1 MKSLLLV
8 NPAPGAMTEIDHGQ
22 DLCLVMVSCRKE
34 HQRKDKRIEIL
45 KRLEKRCREAPKRFQ
60 ILAQGLGVWSFLF
73 FFFFWIHMV
82 LLCYRAGRTWIHWP
96 KIMLDTLPRQDTKKG
111 RKKSSISLITE
122 SKMHIKGKIDQR
134 QPIRIKNWFFD
145 YGYKKEEKF
154 LVEKSLSCCIG
165 LLFDPVYEP
174 ETDSSFCHHH
184 ERWADSS
191 TLTKTCH
198 FLFLC

>member
-1 MKSLLLV
+1 MDS
-8 NPAPGAMTEIDHGQ
+8 
-22 DLCLVMVSCRKE
+22 
-34 HQRKDKRIEIL
+34 
-45 KRLEKRCREAPKRFQ
+45 
-60 ILAQGLGVWSFLF
+60 LAQNHVGHFSTTG
-73 FFFFWIHMV
+73 
-82 LLCYRAGRTWIHWP
+82 YQKR
-96 KIMLDTLPRQDTKKG
+96 K
-111 RKKSSISLITE
+111 KKSSISLITE

-184 ERWADSS
+184 ECWADSS
-191 TLTKTCH
+191 TLTKI
-198 FLFLC
+198 FSFSFSAKYLLSE